1 MPPLFAFVLG
11 LVLGVILVF
20 NGIEVCLLFRWVE
33 KDMGELAEQEK

>member
-11 LVLGVILVF
+11 LVLGVILVL
-20 NGIEVCLLFRWVE
+20 NGIEVCLLFRRVE